1 MKRAIFL
8 FLTICCVVLAMAT
21 NRALLIG
28 IGEYKEGTN
37 WTEINGDSD
46 VELLRPLLEKQG
58 FIVHSLTNDKAT
70 KKEIVKALDKL
81 IDDCEAGDK
90 VYFHFSGHGQPIE
103 DINEDETTPF
113 DQTMVPFDAG
123 RVYIKNI
130 YEGENHFV
138 DDEYS
143 YYLNALRKKLGDSGQ
158 LFIVIDACHSQGIE
172 RGEIT
177 DSIDVE
183 LAFRGTD
190 DVFRFKDK
198 QNLPPKTKPSA
209 FLDGASTIIV
219 SACGKEER
227 NYEYKTPSGKM
238 YGSLSYCISRL
249 LQNDSDFER
258 WRIYFENERYRER
271 RIFPQSQHP
280 TIKVYQ

>member
-1 MKRAIFL
+1 MY
-8 FLTICCVVLAMAT
+8 
-21 NRALLIG
+21 N
-28 IGEYKEGTN
+28 
-37 WTEINGDSD
+37 
-46 VELLRPLLEKQG
+46 
-58 FIVHSLTNDKAT
+58 
-70 KKEIVKALDKL
+70 
-81 IDDCEAGDK
+81 
-90 VYFHFSGHGQPIE
+90 
-103 DINEDETTPF
+103 
-113 DQTMVPFDAG
+113 
-123 RVYIKNI
+123 KNI
-130 YEGENHFV
+130 YAGENHFV

-143 YYLNALRKKLGDSGQ
+143 YYLNSLRKKLGDSGQ
-158 LFIVIDACHSQGIE
+158 LFIVIDACHSQGME

-209 FLDGASTIIV
+209 FSNGASTIIV
-219 SACGKEER
+219 SACGKEQR
-227 NYEYKTPSGKM
+227 NYEYKTPRGKM